1 MTDSARHRSAT
12 LKPVPRLAIPPRP
25 PSPLFTPKP
34 AHHSGFRAHLA
45 HLLPRHAAFTVTLT
59 IHQLHNVPLVH
70 GEFGL
75 RWKIKG
81 VTSNAGNGIL
91 DRVKARKAKAKLCD
105 RSHSGTT
112 IAKSSDTDSASLL
125 DAPSDAQSAPNGHA
139 NSPSPHPQ
147 RPTMHAHPLPIPAVI
162 VSTNHPSPP
171 SMARS
176 TSYTSSIASAS
187 SASSLSS
194 ASNGH
199 PAHNPPGYL
208 SADWSRDTAT
218 KLHYSPAK
226 GITPFVKLKEHSV
239 VWEKALKFVVEMSVG
254 RDNDELGDCLA
265 KLIVMQV
272 ALLSFLSI

>member
-34 AHHSGFRAHLA
+34 RPGFRAHLA

-59 IHQLHNVPLVH
+59 VHQLHNVPLVH

-91 DRVKARKAKAKLCD
+91 DRVKARKASAKLCD

-112 IAKSSDTDSASLL
+112 VAKGSDTDSASLL
-125 DAPSDAQSAPNGHA
+125 DAASDAQSAPNGARLHSSGLA
-139 NSPSPHPQ
+139 SKRPQ
-147 RPTMHAHPLPIPAVI
+147 RPTHAHPLPIPDVV
-162 VSTNHPSPP
+162 VSANHPSPP

-187 SASSLSS
+187 STSSVSS

-199 PAHNPPGYL
+199 PTHNPPGYL
-208 SADWSRDTAT
+208 SAD
-218 KLHYSPAK
+218 
-226 GITPFVKLKEHSV
+226 
-239 VWEKALKFVVEMSVG
+239 
-254 RDNDELGDCLA
+254 
-265 KLIVMQV
+265 
-272 ALLSFLSI
+272 